1 MKHVIHPDFEDQTA
15 AIEQIIGDFGKSGEL
30 FGDGKRNKIKIFD
43 LNGRL
48 VNVKSFKVPNFV
60 NRVVYNFFRRSK
72 AERSYEFAVRLLQK
86 GIGTPQPI
94 AYFENFDSLLLA
106 DSYYMSEHLQCDLTY
121 RELITEP
128 DYPEHDIILR
138 QFVHFSYNL
147 HQNGIEFLDHTP
159 GNTLIKKV
167 SDGMYEFFL
176 VDLNR
181 MNFHDSMSLAQ
192 RIDNLSKLT
201 SKREMVE
208 VMADEYAK
216 LIGKPKDEIL
226 KMMIR
231 QTELHR
237 DRFLRKKRIK
247 KQLKFWKK

>member
-1 MKHVIHPDFEDQTA
+1 MKHVVHPDFHSETKALETIISGFDQ
-15 AIEQIIGDFGKSGEL
+15 GGKL
-30 FGDGKRNKIKIFD
+30 FGDGKRNKIKLFD
-43 LNGRL
+43 LDGKT

-72 AERSYEFAVRLLQK
+72 AERSYEFATRLLEK

-94 AYFENFDSLLLA
+94 AYFENFDTLLLA
-106 DSYYMSEHLQCDLTY
+106 DSYYISEHLQCDLTY

-138 QFVHFSYNL
+138 QFVRFSFNL
-147 HQNGIEFLDHTP
+147 HENGIEFLDHTP
-159 GNTLIKKV
+159 GNTLIKKI
-167 SDGMYEFFL
+167 SDGQYEFFL

-181 MNFHDSMSLAQ
+181 MNFHSSMSLAQ

-216 LIGKPKDEIL
+216 LIGKPKAEIL
-226 KMMIR
+226 KMMVR

-237 DRFLRKKRIK
+237 DRFLRKRRIK
-247 KQLKFWKK
+247 KQLQFWKK

>member
-1 MKHVIHPDFEDQTA
+1 MKHVIHPDFKNQSA
-15 AIEQIIGDFGKSGEL
+15 AIEQMIGGFGQSGEL
-30 FGDGKRNKIKIFD
+30 FGDGKRNKIKLFD
-43 LNGRL
+43 LDGKT

-72 AERSYEFAVRLLQK
+72 AERSFEFANKLLSK

-94 AYFENFDSLLLA
+94 AYFENFDTFLLA
-106 DSYYMSEHLQCDLTY
+106 DSYYVSEHMPCDLTY

-128 DYPEHDIILR
+128 DYPEHETILR
-138 QFVHFSYNL
+138 QFVRFSYNL
-147 HQNGIEFLDHTP
+147 HENGIEFLDHTP
-159 GNTLIKKV
+159 GNTLIRKV
-167 SDGMYEFFL
+167 SDGVYEFFL

-181 MNFHDSMSLAQ
+181 MNFHRSMSLAQ

-201 SKREMVE
+201 SKRDMVE
-208 VMADEYAK
+208 VMADEYAR
-216 LIGKPKDEIL
+216 LIQRPQAEIL
-226 KMMIR
+226 KMMVR

-237 DRFLRKKRIK
+237 DRFLRKRRIK